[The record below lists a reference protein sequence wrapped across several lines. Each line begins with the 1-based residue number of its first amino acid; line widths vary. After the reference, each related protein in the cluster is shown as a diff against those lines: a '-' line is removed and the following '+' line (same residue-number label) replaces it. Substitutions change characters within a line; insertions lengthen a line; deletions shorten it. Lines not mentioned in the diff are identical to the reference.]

1 MKILKYSLCG
11 IVIITLGFIL
21 LLTTPILLL
30 VDGGMDML
38 TVVFEPTV
46 LKNLLTAKVQ
56 A

>member
-1 MKILKYSLCG
+1 MKILKYLLFS
-11 IVIITLGFIL
+11 VIIFALGLIL

>member
-1 MKILKYSLCG
+1 MKILKYLLFG
-11 IVIITLGFIL
+11 VIIFMMGSIL